1 MLDWPIK
8 RQSRQRRSIRV
19 PPELL
24 FRDIDAAAIRHGEK
38 LQNLVKA
45 VIKACRLESDPKD
58 TMSKL
63 SLLLNSSGFMEKN
76 GSCLSSSDLTL
87 AIAFTKVLRT
97 IPTASTWNYLW
108 SLAWQ
113 VSSLEY
119 ALLRVVTATGKE
131 DQSFKSLFLEIA
143 SEVVKEAAAQPGRS
157 LILSKREEYSQLRED
172 WKQNPSLT
180 KIWRG
185 LGEGD
190 CLLFRDDYGVF
201 GIAAD
206 LDLGAFMCLLS
217 EFDNPYPILA
227 ALQAAQAG
235 WSYSRWQ
242 RLLQLAPAGFNDNGN
257 WNGSLIVPLLLVIA
271 RDQVVQSQ
279 FGIGAHSSD
288 EAIKGATTEIEILA
302 KEIAKTLAER
312 PDAGP
317 CAQRWATWLM
327 RQTISALANDPLPY
341 PADARSHG
349 YVDTVLIDALGAEL
363 PSSAW
368 NPSPGQDAETWEP
381 WCYRCALVSIAA
393 NGAIAMPSATDFLKE
408 WALSPEDWPSTRG
421 ESLRERAS
429 LFETFGRHPDA
440 YGTRL
445 LAISLVDIHEPQRI
459 WGNMWDTTQAIREV
473 IEFGDP
479 DAAQDTRFRIEMEA
493 SQLMELLFGLGL
505 MMLECA
511 VDPNCRLKCDRQKM
525 LEELLGLLFYAVQE
539 MATIDISNR
548 RYWSEALRHL
558 AIRRAVWVGDAQPFA
573 AVFGEQSKPS
583 LGDFLEEL
591 SVETEGLFALLE
603 VALRNGVDRQTLQ
616 QTLIESGINL
626 ETQIA
631 FADRLRDNDSKRAGI
646 SSDQLSTVRSL
657 LDRKLETI

>member
-8 RQSRQRRSIRV
+8 RQSHQTPLIQV

-24 FRDIDAAAIRHGEK
+24 LRDIDAAAITHGKK

-63 SLLLNSSGFMEKN
+63 SLLFDSSGFMEEN
-76 GSCLSSSDLTL
+76 GSFFNSTDLTL

-97 IPTASTWNYLW
+97 IPTARTWNYLW
-108 SLAWQ
+108 SLAWHA
-113 VSSLEY
+113 SALEY
-119 ALLRVVTATGKE
+119 ALSRVVTATAKE

-143 SEVVKEAAAQPGRS
+143 AAVIKQAAAQPGRS
-157 LILSKREEYSQLRED
+157 LTQSKREEYSQLRKD
-172 WKQNPSLT
+172 WKQKPNLT
-180 KIWRG
+180 TIWWG
-185 LGEGD
+185 LREGD
-190 CLLFRDDYGVF
+190 FLLFGDDYGVF

-206 LDLGAFMCLLS
+206 LDLKAFLCLLS

-235 WSYSRWQ
+235 WSFSRWQ
-242 RLLQLAPAGFNDNGN
+242 TLFRLAPAAFDGNRN
-257 WNGSLIVPLLLVIA
+257 WNGSPIGPLLLVIA
-271 RDQVVQSQ
+271 RDQVLQSQ

-288 EAIKGATTEIEILA
+288 EAIKGSTTEIEILA
-302 KEIAKTLAER
+302 KEIAKTVAER

-327 RQTISALANDPLPY
+327 RQTISAVANDPLPY
-341 PADARSHG
+341 PEDARSHG
-349 YVDTVLIDALGAEL
+349 YVDAVFIDALGAEL

-408 WALSPEDWPSTRG
+408 WELSPEDWPSTRG

-429 LFETFGRHPDA
+429 LFETFGRRPDA
-440 YGTRL
+440 YGIRL
-445 LAISLVDIHEPQRI
+445 LAIPLVDDPEPQWVWR
-459 WGNMWDTTQAIREV
+459 NMWDTTQAIRE
-473 IEFGDP
+473 ILEFGDP
-479 DAAQDTRFRIEMEA
+479 DATQDKRFRAETAA

-505 MMLECA
+505 MMLECV
-511 VDPNCRLKCDRQKM
+511 VDPNCRVKCDRQKM

-583 LGDFLEEL
+583 LGDFFMEL

-603 VALRNGVDRQTLQ
+603 VALRNRVDRQTLQ
-616 QTLIESGINL
+616 QTLIESGIDL
-626 ETQIA
+626 AAQIA
-631 FADRLRDNDSKRAGI
+631 FADRLRDTDSKRAGI
-646 SSDQLSTVRSL
+646 SSDQLSAVRSL
-657 LDRKLETI
+657 LDRKSETI